1 MTKSSLIRPRRYAM
15 QLMGE
20 PAGRITPVAE
30 LVNTFEFESMAQRK
44 LDSPAFALAAG
55 TSHEAF
61 DRITFRPR
69 MMVNTTKLDL
79 TTELFGEQ
87 MFTPILVGPLAQQK
101 RFHPEGEMATVK
113 GAGAVKAVMVVA
125 DRSSVPI
132 EQIAEQA
139 AKDPKTTLW
148 YQVFPEADV
157 EAVRTRAKKAV
168 DAGCKAL
175 MLTVGV
181 PTQPESSWDWTAID
195 RFRQGFNV
203 PVVLKGI
210 LTAEEA
216 QLAVQHGVQGV
227 VVSNYV
233 GAANNAMA
241 APIALLPGIADAVAG
256 KIPILID
263 GSFRRGSDVVMAL
276 ALGARAVLVGRPVLW
291 GLSTYGA
298 DGVQRVI
305 EMLQSETARDMAMC
319 GRVNVKALDRTV
331 VKIHRW

>member
-1 MTKSSLIRPRRYAM
+1 M

-20 PAGRITPVAE
+20 PASRITPVAE

-55 TSHEAF
+55 TNHEAF

-101 RFHPEGEMATVK
+101 RFHPDGEMATVK
-113 GAGAVKAVMVVA
+113 GAGAAKAVMVVA
-125 DRSSVPI
+125 DNSSVPF
-132 EQIAEQA
+132 EQIADQA
-139 AKDPKTTLW
+139 AKDPRTTLW
-148 YQVFPEADV
+148 CQVFPEADV

-168 DAGCKAL
+168 GAGCKAL
-175 MLTVGV
+175 VLTVGV
-181 PTQPESSWDWTAID
+181 PTQPESSWDWAAID

-210 LTAEEA
+210 LTPEEA
-216 QLAVQHGVQGV
+216 QLAVQRGVQGI

-291 GLSTYGA
+291 GLSAYGA

-305 EMLQSETARDMAMC
+305 EMLQTETARDMAMC
-319 GRVNVKALDRTV
+319 GRVNVKALDRTA